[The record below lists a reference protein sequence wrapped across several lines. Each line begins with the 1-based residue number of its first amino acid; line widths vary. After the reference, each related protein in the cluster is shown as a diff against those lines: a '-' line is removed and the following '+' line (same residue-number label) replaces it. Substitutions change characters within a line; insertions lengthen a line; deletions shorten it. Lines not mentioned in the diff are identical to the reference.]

1 MFLLSLF
8 HFPGAVKCSLP
19 FCMALHVTVSL
30 VLSLVLLSCPLF
42 SIGLCALLK
51 VKANP
56 EFSQTC
62 SFLGLTECKTSG
74 GGGESLACIIPIA
87 SMLWWVCFSLAETM
101 LYRNSKLKSPMW
113 NLLGVTH
120 ILPAV
125 VPKTICVKH
134 AITSLSL

>member
-74 GGGESLACIIPIA
+74 GGGGITC
-87 SMLWWVCFSLAETM
+87 
-101 LYRNSKLKSPMW
+101 LYYTNCQ
-113 NLLGVTH
+113 H
-120 ILPAV
+120 AV
-125 VPKTICVKH
+125 VGLFQSGRDNVVQK
-134 AITSLSL
+134 